1 MEDIVEELVG
11 EIWDESDKVE
21 EDYKEKSEGVY
32 IVDGSMNI
40 DDFFDLVHYE
50 KEVETEYTT
59 VGGWVIENLERF
71 AKKGDT
77 FDFANLTV
85 TVLKADEFTVEKVM
99 VEVEEDKDEEEE

>member
-1 MEDIVEELVG
+1 MRSNEF
-11 EIWDESDKVE
+11 ESWIRKRK
-21 EDYKEKSEGVY
+21 YLKKW
-32 IVDGSMNI
+32 ILLI
-40 DDFFDLVHYE
+40 Q
-50 KEVETEYTT
+50 EYTT